1 MQGRGAKN
9 RLLPKN
15 GKRENGQHLWE
26 FVTFHDESFG
36 EGDEKKKK
44 MSEYF
49 IDNIGSCTNGKSMVP
64 SLLLEKF
71 HSLEKCF
78 ANFGMEIVDAND
90 EVNDGKK
97 KKNSEIFFDWFLLF

>member
-1 MQGRGAKN
+1 
-9 RLLPKN
+9 
-15 GKRENGQHLWE
+15 
-26 FVTFHDESFG
+26 
-36 EGDEKKKK
+36 

-49 IDNIGSCTNGKSMVP
+49 IDNIGSRTNGKSMVP

-97 KKNSEIFFDWFLLF
+97 QCNIAIDIRYKKKYAIEKEDDLQEDDSKVINFLFYSRIIGNV